1 MNKTEVSGSAIIK
14 DGKLLLIWKRK
25 RGHYEFPGGKV
36 RPGET
41 LEQTAKREAR
51 EEIGCEVEL
60 IKYLGYD
67 DISIDSRNF
76 RGHKFL
82 AKIKP
87 GQKPRVNEPEIS
99 RDLIW
104 LPIKDYQKYSLAPN
118 VKTTCEDYLKD
129 KLNI

>member
-1 MNKTEVSGSAIIK
+1 MAKIEVSGSVIIQN
-14 DGKLLLIWKRK
+14 DKLLLLWKKK
-25 RGHYEFPGGKV
+25 RNHYEFPGGKV
-36 RPGET
+36 KPAET
-41 LEQTAKREAR
+41 LEQTARREAK

-67 DISIDSRNF
+67 DISIDGRNF

-82 AKIKP
+82 AQIKP
-87 GQKPRVNEPEIS
+87 GQTPRVMEPKVS

-118 VKTTCEDYLKD
+118 AKTTCEDYLKD
-129 KLNI
+129 KLNA